1 MCKVHSIELSKLFT
15 LKSCVVV
22 HAQQLAVSSRFL
34 FKPFYF
40 ARTVC
45 FFATGEVG
53 AEPQNNKEEG
63 NWTKWFMQ
71 RIELEFKRFFSTQT
85 FESCGSGGNER
96 SDLSIFTD
104 FEDLF

>member
-71 RIELEFKRFFSTQT
+71 RIKLEFKRFFSTHT
-85 FESCGSGGNER
+85 FESCGSDGNER